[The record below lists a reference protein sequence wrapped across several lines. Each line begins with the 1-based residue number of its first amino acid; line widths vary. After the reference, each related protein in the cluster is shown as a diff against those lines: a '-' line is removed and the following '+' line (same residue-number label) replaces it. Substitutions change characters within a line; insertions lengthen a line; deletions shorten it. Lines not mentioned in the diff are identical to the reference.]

1 MKNRYQNFTVL
12 VNQITRS
19 IHKIKAEEMN
29 QFDLKSAHVS
39 CLYYLYTSE
48 KPLTSKELCEVCD
61 EDKALISRSLDDLEK
76 RGLVFCE
83 EIKEKRYRSPLHL
96 TLEGKEIGRYVS
108 EKIDA
113 LLDSATQGLSLDQ
126 RKAMY
131 EGLEIIRN
139 NLENMCKKKGKKN
152 D

>member
-12 VNQITRS
+12 LNQITRS
-19 IHKIKAEEMN
+19 IYKIKAEEMN
-29 QFDLKSAHVS
+29 RFDLKSAHVS

-48 KPLTSKELCEVCD
+48 RALTSKELCECCD

-83 EIKEKRYRSPLHL
+83 ESKEKRYRSPLHL
-96 TLEGKEIGRYVS
+96 TLEGKEIGKYIA

-113 LLDSATQGLSLDQ
+113 VLEVASEGLSIEK
-126 RKAMY
+126 RNSMY
-131 EGLEIIRN
+131 EGLELIHK
-139 NLENMCKKKGKKN
+139 NLESMCKKEG
-152 D
+152 